1 VISLAHLV
9 GAILKDISQAR
20 MGSDAYSRDISR
32 YYEQDPLLRGF
43 SVPRADIESVE
54 LDLKFAFKSAKL
66 TDARD
71 MDSADRLRSLIDEY
85 KLRTA
90 RRAVDLAT
98 VELHNLQQEVQDEQR
113 AQQQG
118 AAPGEPAEP
127 VTARKP
133 EPKDSKSQTKLE
145 LLLYELQ
152 QLKEEM
158 AAEEKKGKAK
168 AAAVTEADGE
178 PPLGVLWQ
186 DVVTLLEGEGIQL
199 ASDAVRSLLEQFA
212 ANLESDKKHNVTAEQ
227 LAATLYRRLEDK
239 LLKNAEVDAFLK
251 KLGVKRERL
260 ISEYQQIMRPELTA
274 MLGRFIE
281 ALKVLL
287 EEDDDCEVEV
297 LFTAE
302 QLSTV
307 PESAISSIKLRSTLR
322 NYKWNEEQDEVTN
335 QVVRQLLPE

>member
-1 VISLAHLV
+1 MISLAHLV

-54 LDLKFAFKSAKL
+54 LDIKFAFKSAKL

-98 VELHNLQQEVQDEQR
+98 VELHNLQQEVQEEQR
-113 AQQQG
+113 ARQG
-118 AAPGEPAEP
+118 AAAETAEP
-127 VTARKP
+127 GPGRKP
-133 EPKDSKSQTKLE
+133 ETKEDGNSQAKLE

-168 AAAVTEADGE
+168 AAGLESDGE
-178 PPLGVLWQ
+178 PPLSTLWQ
-186 DVVTLLEGEGIQL
+186 DVVALLEGEGLKQ
-199 ASDAVRSLLEQFA
+199 ASDAVRGLLEQYA
-212 ANLESDKKHNVTAEQ
+212 TNLESDKKHNVTAEQ
-227 LAATLYRRLEDK
+227 LASTLYRRLEEK

-251 KLGVKRERL
+251 KLGVGREQL
-260 ISEYQQIMRPELTA
+260 LAEYQKLMKPELTT
-274 MLGRFIE
+274 MLSRFIE

-302 QLSTV
+302 QLATV
-307 PESAISSIKLRSTLR
+307 PEAAISSIKLRSTLR